1 MLDIRPA
8 YPRQDIQDIIDSCES
23 IIWMADHNGC
33 CTYLNPSVQQLV
45 AGELSGISV
54 DDWAGFV
61 HEEDWTG
68 IRELVAG
75 ARRGQREYKVEYR
88 LRMTGGAL
96 RWVLESAAPRFDT
109 AGAFIGHLGSIV
121 DISAHKN
128 AIDSLAKSEAQ
139 YRLLAENGSDL
150 IAHLDADGR
159 YVYTSPS
166 YAVVLGYAPDELQ
179 RAYVYDFIH
188 PHDVAMI
195 RAEVANQLEHG
206 AAPETLE
213 VRKRRKDGKYEW
225 FSIKAKLK
233 IEPGTRR
240 KLGSIVA
247 CTSIQAKKSAQEAL
261 QAHMLRLQSWAQV
274 STDLIW
280 EVDLATGGV
289 WRSAQAGS
297 VYELQ
302 SNTTLAADTSWE
314 DRIHPDDAA
323 WVIPGFKRILDGEVE
338 RWQAEYRLRMPDG
351 SYTHVFDKGA
361 AIRDG
366 DGRAVSIVG
375 SFIDLA
381 GQKKTEIELSR
392 LNRALNLRS
401 ACSQLLMRVTDKDEL
416 LNGICQLAR
425 DVGGYVS
432 AWAGFADDDAGKR
445 VRVAATAADE
455 AGRDLL
461 LGLQLSWD
469 KEAPGGI
476 GSGPAG
482 EAIRSGAVQVVE
494 HTDQCPA
501 FAPWRGICDKFGSK
515 GAICLPLSDDDDG
528 RTTGVLTLYSR
539 EPLRPSEDE
548 LHLLQALADE
558 LSFGISHLRV
568 RAEKARMRAAVS
580 TVAAGVSSN
589 SEHLFFEQI
598 AIHMAEAVHAD
609 AAFIS
614 LFSSASPKAQIVAA
628 VVRGRVIGKFSY
640 ELAGTPC
647 ATMFSNS
654 LFVVTEGLAQRFPD
668 TGLPGLAGMQACVGA
683 RLEDGSGETVGSV
696 FVLYESKLSETD
708 LVASSMRIFSARVAG
723 ELDRMKNIA
732 TIREQA
738 SLLDKAKDA
747 IIVHDLDGRIVFWNK
762 GAQRLYGWAAHEAVG
777 NNIALLQSRG
787 HDYAA
792 ARARLDQM
800 GVWSG
805 DLEQLTKDGKLLAIQ
820 AEWTLVL
827 DTGGAP
833 QSIFSIS
840 TDVTQIKADQKKI
853 ASLAYHDQLTGLP
866 NRQALLERLE
876 RELEMREVREVRER
890 RAHPGA
896 PGALLF
902 IDLDNFKSLNDTRGH
917 DVGDQLLQQVAAR
930 LRESVR
936 QSDLVARLG
945 GDEFVVM
952 QTGLDMAGDAALRSV
967 SALAE
972 KIRARLGEAY
982 QIGTHE
988 HHSTP
993 SIGIALFCTE
1003 DRTVSEVLKR
1013 ADMAMYRAKGMG
1025 KNRICLFDP
1034 AMQSEMLERAHLE
1047 SDFRQAIKASQFAL
1061 EYQPQVQAH
1070 AGVVGLEALVRWR
1083 HPEKGVIA
1091 PAKFIAFAEESGLI
1105 VPLGLWILETAC
1117 RQIVQWQIDPM
1128 LAGAVVAVNISARQL
1143 RDPAFVQDVLD
1154 VLARTGAPARR
1165 LKLELTESMLVENI
1179 DETIVKMQHLCAAG
1193 VSFAL
1198 DDFGTGFSSLSY
1210 LKQLPIDTLKIDR
1223 SFVRDILTDSNDA
1236 AIARTI
1242 VALAQSLNLGVIA
1255 EGVETEGARDML
1267 VSFGCECHQGY
1278 LYSKPA
1284 PAESIAAWVRAQAH
1298 AHAPATA

>member
-23 IIWMADHNGC
+23 IIWMADPNGC
-33 CTYLNPSVQQLV
+33 CSYLNPSVQQLV
-45 AGELSGISV
+45 AGEVAGISV
-54 DDWAGFV
+54 DDWAEFV
-61 HEEDWTG
+61 HDDDWAG

-75 ARRGQREYKVEYR
+75 ARRGRREYKVEYR
-88 LRMTGGAL
+88 LRMSGGDL
-96 RWVLESAAPRFDT
+96 RWVLESAAPRFDA

-128 AIDSLAKSEAQ
+128 AIASLEKSEAQ
-139 YRLLAENGSDL
+139 YRLLAENSSDL
-150 IAHLDADGR
+150 IAHLDADGC
-159 YVYTSPS
+159 YVYASPS
-166 YAVVLGYAPDELQ
+166 YAVVLGYTLDELQ
-179 RAYVYDFIH
+179 HAYVYDFIH

-195 RAEVANQLEHG
+195 RAEVASQLQRG
-206 AAPETLE
+206 AAAETLE
-213 VRKRRKDGKYEW
+213 VRKRRKDGRYEW
-225 FSIKAKLK
+225 FSIKAKVK

-247 CTSIQAKKSAQEAL
+247 CTSIQAKKTAQEAL

-289 WRSAQAGS
+289 WRSAQAES

-351 SYTHVFDKGA
+351 AYTHVFDKGA

-366 DGRAVSIVG
+366 NGRAVSIVG

-381 GQKKTEIELSR
+381 AQKKTEIELSR

-401 ACSQLLMRVTDKDEL
+401 ACSQLLMRVTDTDEL

-445 VRVAATAADE
+445 VRVAACAADE
-455 AGRDLL
+455 AGRHLL
-461 LGLQLSWD
+461 LGLPLSWD
-469 KEAPGGI
+469 REAPGGI

-482 EAIRSGAVQVVE
+482 EAIRSGTLQVVE
-494 HTDQCPA
+494 RTDQCPA
-501 FAPWRGICDKFGSK
+501 FAPWRSVADKFGAK
-515 GAICLPLSDDDDG
+515 GAICLPLSDDG
-528 RTTGVLTLYSR
+528 RTTGVLSLYSR
-539 EPLRPSEDE
+539 EPLRPSDDE

-558 LSFGISHLRV
+558 LSFGISLLRI
-568 RAEKARMRAAVS
+568 RAEKTRMRSAVS
-580 TVAAGVSSN
+580 SVAAGVSSN
-589 SEHLFFEQI
+589 TEHLFFEQI
-598 AIHMAEAVHAD
+598 VTHMAQAVHAD

-614 LFSSASPKAQIVAA
+614 LFSRSSKQGQIVAA
-628 VVRGRVIGKFSY
+628 VMRGQVVGKFSY
-640 ELAGTPC
+640 DLTGTPC

-654 LFVVTEGLAQRFPD
+654 VYVVTEGLAQRFPD
-668 TGLPGLAGMQACVGA
+668 ARLPGVAGMQACVGA
-683 RLEDGSGETVGSV
+683 RLEDGSGETIGSV
-696 FVLYESKLSETD
+696 FVLYESKLSDTD
-708 LVASSMRIFSARVAG
+708 LIASSMRIFSARVAH

-762 GAQRLYGWAAHEAVG
+762 GAERLYGWAAHEAVG
-777 NNIALLQSRG
+777 SNITLLQPGDRE
-787 HDYAA
+787 YAA
-792 ARARLDQM
+792 ARTRLDES
-800 GVWSG
+800 GEWSG

-827 DTGGAP
+827 DAGGAP

-840 TDVTQIKADQKKI
+840 SDVTQIKADQKKI

-866 NRQALLERLE
+866 NRQALLDRLE
-876 RELEMREVREVRER
+876 CEIEQ
-890 RAHPGA
+890 RARPGA

-952 QTGLDMAGDAALRSV
+952 QTGLGMSSDVALRSV
-967 SALAE
+967 AALAE

-993 SIGIALFCTE
+993 SIGIALFSTE

-1047 SDFRQAIKASQFAL
+1047 SDFRQAIKAGQFAL

-1070 AGVVGLEALVRWR
+1070 IGMVGLEALVRWR
-1083 HPEKGVIA
+1083 HPDKGMIP

-1117 RQIVQWQIDPM
+1117 RQIVQWQDDPM

-1154 VLARTGAPARR
+1154 ILSRTGAPAKR

-1179 DETIVKMQHLCAAG
+1179 EETIVKMQYLCAAG

-1267 VSFGCECHQGY
+1267 VSFGCDCHQGY

-1284 PAESIAAWVRAQAH
+1284 PPESIPAWVRAQAD
-1298 AHAPATA
+1298 AIAPAAA